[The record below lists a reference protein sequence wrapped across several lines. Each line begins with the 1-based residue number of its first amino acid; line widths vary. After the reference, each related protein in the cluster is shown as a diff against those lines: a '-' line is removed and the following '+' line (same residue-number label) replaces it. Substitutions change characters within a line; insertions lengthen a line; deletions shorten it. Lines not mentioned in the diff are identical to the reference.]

1 MKSEILCYTDFVHRQ
16 ALMSG
21 TPLPALPAALP
32 ASTVKSRAMGR
43 LQHLGLLPERGSD
56 SPVTMSRQEIRT
68 ARSKKAGAKRMHNLD
83 IAEKAEE
90 HGMYS
95 AEDVHRVMTELK
107 GKIAFQQEMIEEWD
121 DTQEEVDEELAK
133 WKEWR
138 KTAEAAA
145 KASEDAKKNFFYE
158 QKQQQ
163 LEVEQ

>member
-1 MKSEILCYTDFVHRQ
+1 MCYTDFVHRQ

-21 TPLPALPAALP
+21 TPLPALPAAAG

-107 GKIAFQQEMIEEWD
+107 GKIASMEERFEEWH
-121 DTQEEVDEELAK
+121 DTQEEAEEEHAM
-133 WKEWR
+133 WQEWR

-145 KASEDAKKNFFYE
+145 KASEGRGKKE
-158 QKQQQ
+158 
-163 LEVEQ
+163 L

>member
-1 MKSEILCYTDFVHRQ
+1 MCYTDFVHRQ

-90 HGMYS
+90 HGMHS
-95 AEDVHRVMTELK
+95 AGDVHRVMTELK
-107 GKIAFQQEMIEEWD
+107 GKIASMEERFEEWH
-121 DTQEEVDEELAK
+121 DTQEEAAEEHAM
-133 WKEWR
+133 WQDWR

-145 KASEDAKKNFFYE
+145 KASEEAK
-158 QKQQQ
+158 
-163 LEVEQ
+163 